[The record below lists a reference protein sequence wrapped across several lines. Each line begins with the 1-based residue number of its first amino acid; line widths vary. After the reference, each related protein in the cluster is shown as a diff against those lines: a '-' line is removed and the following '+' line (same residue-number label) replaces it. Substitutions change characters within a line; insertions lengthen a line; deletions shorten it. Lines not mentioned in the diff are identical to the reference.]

1 MPTRATNR
9 GFTLIE
15 LLVTVA
21 IVGLL
26 STIAL
31 PVSELAVQRS
41 KEQELHSAL
50 RQIRGAI
57 DAYKQA
63 WDEGRIAT
71 TIGKSG
77 YPPTLQTLVDG
88 VEDPYDP
95 EKKKIYF
102 LRRVPRD
109 PFATDPALA
118 AADTWGKRSYASGAD
133 NPQEGEDVYDV
144 YSTTPGLD
152 MRGIAYRDW

>member
-1 MPTRATNR
+1 MQTRAANR

-31 PVSELAVQRS
+31 PMSELAVQRTR
-41 KEQELHSAL
+41 EQELHSAL
-50 RQIRGAI
+50 RQIRNAI

-63 WDEGRIAT
+63 GDEGRITT
-71 TIGKSG
+71 TIGQSG
-77 YPPTLQTLVDG
+77 YPPTLQVLVDG
-88 VEDPYDP
+88 VDDPHDP
-95 EKKKIYF
+95 EKKKIVF
-102 LRRVPRD
+102 LRRLPRD
-109 PFATDPALA
+109 PFSTDPTLS
-118 AADTWGKRSYASGAD
+118 AADTWGKRSYASSAD

-144 YSTTPGLD
+144 YSTAPGLD
-152 MRGIAYRDW
+152 LRGTPYREW

>member
-1 MPTRATNR
+1 MQPRAANR

-31 PVSELAVQRS
+31 PMSELAVQRTR
-41 KEQELHSAL
+41 EQELHSAL
-50 RQIRGAI
+50 RQIRNAI

-63 WDEGRIAT
+63 GDEGRITT
-71 TIGKSG
+71 TIGQSG
-77 YPPTLQTLVDG
+77 YPPTLQVLVDG
-88 VEDPYDP
+88 VDDPHDP
-95 EKKKIYF
+95 EKKKIVF
-102 LRRVPRD
+102 LRRLPRD
-109 PFATDPALA
+109 PFSTDPTLS
-118 AADTWGKRSYASGAD
+118 AADTWGKRSYASSAD

-144 YSTTPGLD
+144 YSTAPGLD
-152 MRGIAYRDW
+152 LRGTPYREW